1 MEKREAGERVP
12 RVRGAGGEAGR
23 AARERERERGIME
36 PSSTKPEA
44 AEAEAK
50 PGQDPEAAVAEPTA
64 PAAEKK
70 EEPSG
75 AGRDGEGAA
84 GTKATEGGEPSPKRA
99 KVNEEGGH
107 EDGEVVKD
115 DDANGAPGPAPTSKD
130 PAASNAKQ
138 TAEEQEKKPEA
149 ATVEAAAGNKIA
161 MAANAKEAQEANNN
175 NGNRG
180 QQGVGKTGDNMGGQ
194 KRAEIYTYNA
204 KDMIFSLAWSVR
216 KDKKFRL
223 AAGSFVEEY
232 QNKVE
237 ILYLDETKGEFGLSE
252 PALSFSH
259 PFPATKV
266 GESILS
272 VVFYFSP
279 SGRSPY

>member
-1 MEKREAGERVP
+1 
-12 RVRGAGGEAGR
+12 
-23 AARERERERGIME
+23 ME

-50 PGQDPEAAVAEPTA
+50 PGQEPEAAVAEPAA

-70 EEPSG
+70 EEEPSG
-75 AGRDGEGAA
+75 AGRDEAGA
-84 GTKATEGGEPSPKRA
+84 TKATEGGEPSPKRA
-99 KVNEEGGH
+99 KVNEGGH
-107 EDGEVVKD
+107 EDDEVVKD
-115 DDANGAPGPAPTSKD
+115 DDANGAPGPTPSSKD
-130 PAASNAKQ
+130 PASNAKQ
-138 TAEEQEKKPEA
+138 TVEQEKKPEA
-149 ATVEAAAGNKIA
+149 ATVEAAGNKNA
-161 MAANAKEAQEANNN
+161 AANAKEAEANNN
-175 NGNRG
+175 NGNNNG
-180 QQGVGKTGDNMGGQ
+180 KSQQGVGKTGDNMGGQ

-204 KDMIFSLAWSVR
+204 KDMVFSLAWSVR

-266 GESILS
+266 GGSNLS
-272 VVFYFSP
+272 VFTFSP

>member
-1 MEKREAGERVP
+1 
-12 RVRGAGGEAGR
+12 
-23 AARERERERGIME
+23 ME

-50 PGQDPEAAVAEPTA
+50 PGQEPEAAVAEPTA
-64 PAAEKK
+64 RAAEKK

-75 AGRDGEGAA
+75 AGRDGEGAV
-84 GTKATEGGEPSPKRA
+84 TKATEGGEPSPKRA
-99 KVNEEGGH
+99 KVDEGGH
-107 EDGEVVKD
+107 EDGEAVKD

-130 PAASNAKQ
+130 PASNAKQ
-138 TAEEQEKKPEA
+138 TAEEQEKKPES
-149 ATVEAAAGNKIA
+149 ATVEAAGNKNHA
-161 MAANAKEAQEANNN
+161 MAANAKEAEANNN
-175 NGNRG
+175 NGNNNG
-180 QQGVGKTGDNMGGQ
+180 KSQQGVGKTGDNMGGQ

-204 KDMIFSLAWSVR
+204 KDMVFSLAWSVR

-266 GESILS
+266 GGSNLS
-272 VVFYFSP
+272 VFTFSP

>member
-1 MEKREAGERVP
+1 
-12 RVRGAGGEAGR
+12 
-23 AARERERERGIME
+23 
-36 PSSTKPEA
+36 
-44 AEAEAK
+44 
-50 PGQDPEAAVAEPTA
+50 
-64 PAAEKK
+64 
-70 EEPSG
+70 
-75 AGRDGEGAA
+75 
-84 GTKATEGGEPSPKRA
+84 
-99 KVNEEGGH
+99 
-107 EDGEVVKD
+107 
-115 DDANGAPGPAPTSKD
+115 
-130 PAASNAKQ
+130 
-138 TAEEQEKKPEA
+138 
-149 ATVEAAAGNKIA
+149 
-161 MAANAKEAQEANNN
+161 
-175 NGNRG
+175 
-180 QQGVGKTGDNMGGQ
+180 MGGQ

-272 VVFYFSP
+272 VVFTFSP
-279 SGRSPY
+279 SGRRLLTDRFRLADHVRAGEGRGGRRPARNEQRLP